1 MCNKIIR
8 LYRVPAEFDLM
19 NNYILTSSNTSP
31 IDQENVLAEVLSHE
45 FNSTTKRGVF
55 FSFTTRLDVAQDYA
69 KRKKAQNI
77 YYIDI
82 DLNNIAL
89 PIVSIHPLFDRDFWC
104 VEIARSNQIMT
115 QGFVVNPSTG
125 RESTILG
132 LINVSQRT
140 AASWSHSMYEVMIQC
155 DKLALKPIESISN
168 TITYTN
174 TEKLL
179 KQQFL
184 DLSIQNAVQF
194 ETIIKNS
201 FRNILTL
208 KRKYIL
214 THITNDAWYNAV

>member
-1 MCNKIIR
+1 MCHKIIR
-8 LYRVPAEFDLM
+8 LYRVPTKLDLM
-19 NNYILTSSNTSP
+19 KNCILTSNNISP
-31 IDQENVLAEVLSHE
+31 INQENLLAEMLSHE

-55 FSFTTRLDVAQDYA
+55 FSFTTRWDVALDYA
-69 KRKKAQNI
+69 KRKKTQNI
-77 YYIDI
+77 YFIDI
-82 DLNNIAL
+82 DLNNIPL
-89 PIVSIHPLFDRDFWC
+89 PIVSIHPLFNHDFWC

-125 RESTILG
+125 RKSSLLG
-132 LINVSQRT
+132 LINTSQRT

>member
-1 MCNKIIR
+1 MCHKIIR
-8 LYRVPAEFDLM
+8 LYRVPTEFDLM
-19 NNYILTSSNTSP
+19 NNCILTSSNTSP
-31 IDQENVLAEVLSHE
+31 IDQENVLAEILSHE

-69 KRKKAQNI
+69 KRKKTQNI
-77 YYIDI
+77 YFIDI
-82 DLNNIAL
+82 DLNYIAL

-115 QGFVVNPSTG
+115 QGFVVNPTTC

-132 LINVSQRT
+132 LINASQRT

-155 DKLALKPIESISN
+155 KELALKPIESISKS
-168 TITYTN
+168 ITYTA
-174 TEKLL
+174 TEDLL

-184 DLSIQNAVQF
+184 DLSPQNADQF
-194 ETIIKNS
+194 KMIIRNS
-201 FRNILTL
+201 FKTLPNL

-214 THITNDAWYNAV
+214 THITNDTWYNAV